1 MNILAMA
8 SSPLSDR
15 PIPHDNMITWVP
27 KDLMALLQKR
37 NGFYAFV
44 SALHLYPLSGAP
56 VSTHGITEE
65 FPWRETYGATGEDI
79 SVFGQDVFGCQFCA
93 SSEGTY
99 FRLDLETGEREVL
112 GNTLEEFFQSI
123 LDDPE
128 VQTGYPL
135 ALEWQEKNGPLQP
148 NGRLGAKTPFFMGGE
163 YAVENLFEL
172 DTLKRIRLGLDLF
185 HQTKNLPDGQK
196 ILLEIAP

>member
-8 SSPLSDR
+8 SSPLSAR

-56 VSTHGITEE
+56 VSIQGITEG

-99 FRLDLETGEREVL
+99 FRLDLDTGEREVL
-112 GNTLEEFFQSI
+112 GNTLDEFFQSI

-148 NGRLGAKTPFFMGGE
+148 NGRLGAKIPFFMGGE

-172 DTLKRIRLGLDLF
+172 DTLERIRLGLDLF